1 MNNLDRKDSRALAIE
16 EVQFLERYLINF
28 DLNDACDT
36 IGLSIEQGE
45 RVLAN
50 PIADQIIKR
59 EQGFRFRRLSVT
71 NSRTLLHIAEVAY
84 RSPLL
89 ADDNTP
95 EGQLRAAALESLEQ
109 KESTKALEL
118 LCKYA
123 DALKKDGKPMEPNA
137 DLVEQVSTIDAAA
150 DIAKRLLGAVK
161 A

>member
-16 EVQFLERYLINF
+16 EVQFLERYLVNF
-28 DLNDACDT
+28 DLNDACDAV
-36 IGLSIEQGE
+36 GLSVEQGE

-50 PIADQIIKR
+50 PIANQIVQR
-59 EQGFRFRRLSVT
+59 EQGFRFRRLSVS

-84 RSPLL
+84 REPLL
-89 ADDNTP
+89 TDDSTP

-118 LCKYA
+118 LCKYSE
-123 DALKKDGKPMEPNA
+123 ALKKDGKQPEQNA

-150 DIAKRLLGAVK
+150 DIAKRLLGAVRS
-161 A
+161 